1 MKKTIFFLL
10 AVLCLLGSCRNGDID
25 DLQERTDSLEVR
37 VSALEDMQKD
47 MWQNIQALQQIIND
61 ASFDYV
67 TAVTPLADGSGY
79 QIAFK
84 KNAAITIKN
93 GKQGEKGDAPDLSVK
108 KDTDGEYYWTLNG
121 EFLLAADGSKM
132 PVRGE
137 KGDTG
142 PMGPAGITLAD
153 GSTSYMPMVQI
164 NKQTMMWEISV
175 DGGKTWASTNV
186 KASGGSIFAD
196 NGVDNTH
203 KGYITLKLSDGTAI
217 SLPKYQGYKIGTDES
232 NEPYKLTEKE
242 TTIGLTTPKSF
253 ASDDCV
259 AIVAQLVTANGLE
272 AALGTRAAASST
284 AWKVA
289 VQMPA
294 FDGAG
299 KMKEAPTVKVTLPDG
314 VTDGEKAL
322 LRVTFVDGDGNETT
336 VSRIL
341 TYTKET
347 PQGEPVKVGYYY
359 YSDGSY
365 SESLNSQ
372 KTCIGV
378 VFYVGDVAKDDESL
392 RAKLGNTGKGYHG
405 LVVALKDLS
414 STVWMSKYKDVG
426 VSMDLNLMNGYAN
439 TQRMIAWNNN
449 DANIG
454 NQIDIV
460 FKINAFAEQ
469 YPAPKTSSGWYL
481 PSLKELSTLC
491 SGYSDNALK
500 NDWKTHG
507 TTMRDQVQ
515 GRFESLGT
523 AASAFVTSG
532 GTRFYWSS
540 TGVKAGSHMSVG
552 FADGTVRD
560 LVSND
565 ATNPRS
571 ARLILAF

>member
-1 MKKTIFFLL
+1 MKKTIFLLL
-10 AVLCLLGSCRNGDID
+10 AVLCLLGACRNGDID
-25 DLQERTDSLEVR
+25 DLQERIDSLEVR

-153 GSTSYMPMVQI
+153 GTTSYMPMVQI

-203 KGYITLKLSDGTAI
+203 KGYITLKLSDGTSI

-253 ASDDCV
+253 VSDDCV
-259 AIVAQLVTANGLE
+259 AIVAQLVTVNGLE
-272 AALGTRAAASST
+272 TALGTRAAASST

-347 PQGEPVKVGYYY
+347 PQGESVKVGYYY
-359 YSDGSY
+359 YADGSY

-392 RAKLGNTGKGYHG
+392 RAKLGNTNKGYHG
-405 LVVALKDLS
+405 LVVALKDVG

-439 TQRMIAWNNN
+439 TQKMIAWNNN

-460 FKINAFAEQ
+460 FKINAFATQ
-469 YPAPKTSSGWYL
+469 YPAPKSSSGWYL
-481 PSLKELSTLC
+481 PSIKELSTLC

-500 NDWKTHG
+500 NDWKARG
-507 TTMRDQVQ
+507 TTMRDQIQ
-515 GRFESLGT
+515 GRLEPLGT

-540 TGVKAGSHMSVG
+540 TGVKAASHMSVG

>member
-203 KGYITLKLSDGTAI
+203 KGYITLKLSDGNAI
-217 SLPKYQGYKIGTDES
+217 SLPKY
-232 NEPYKLTEKE
+232 
-242 TTIGLTTPKSF
+242 
-253 ASDDCV
+253 
-259 AIVAQLVTANGLE
+259 
-272 AALGTRAAASST
+272 
-284 AWKVA
+284 
-289 VQMPA
+289 
-294 FDGAG
+294 
-299 KMKEAPTVKVTLPDG
+299 
-314 VTDGEKAL
+314 
-322 LRVTFVDGDGNETT
+322 
-336 VSRIL
+336 
-341 TYTKET
+341 
-347 PQGEPVKVGYYY
+347 
-359 YSDGSY
+359 
-365 SESLNSQ
+365 
-372 KTCIGV
+372 
-378 VFYVGDVAKDDESL
+378 
-392 RAKLGNTGKGYHG
+392 
-405 LVVALKDLS
+405 
-414 STVWMSKYKDVG
+414 
-426 VSMDLNLMNGYAN
+426 
-439 TQRMIAWNNN
+439 
-449 DANIG
+449 
-454 NQIDIV
+454 
-460 FKINAFAEQ
+460 
-469 YPAPKTSSGWYL
+469 
-481 PSLKELSTLC
+481 
-491 SGYSDNALK
+491 
-500 NDWKTHG
+500 
-507 TTMRDQVQ
+507 
-515 GRFESLGT
+515 
-523 AASAFVTSG
+523 
-532 GTRFYWSS
+532 
-540 TGVKAGSHMSVG
+540 
-552 FADGTVRD
+552 
-560 LVSND
+560 
-565 ATNPRS
+565 
-571 ARLILAF
+571 

>member
-10 AVLCLLGSCRNGDID
+10 AVLCLLGACRNGDID
-25 DLQERTDSLEVR
+25 DLQSRTDSLEVR

-153 GSTSYMPMVQI
+153 GTTSYMPMVQI

-196 NGVDNTH
+196 NGVDNSH

-232 NEPYKLTEKE
+232 NEPYKLAEKE

-272 AALGTRAAASST
+272 TALGTRAAASST
-284 AWKVA
+284 AWKIA

-299 KMKEAPTVKVTLPDG
+299 KMKEAPTVKVTLPEG

-392 RAKLGNTGKGYHG
+392 RAKLGNTNKGYHG
-405 LVVALKDLS
+405 LVVALKDVS
-414 STVWMSKYKDVG
+414 STIWMSKYKDVG

-439 TQRMIAWNNN
+439 TQKMIAWNNN

-460 FKINAFAEQ
+460 FKINAFATQ
-469 YPAPKTSSGWYL
+469 YPAPKSSSGWYL
-481 PSLKELSTLC
+481 PSIKELSTLC

-500 NDWKTHG
+500 NDWKARG
-507 TTMRDQVQ
+507 TTMRDQIQ
-515 GRFESLGT
+515 GRLEPLGN

-540 TGVKAGSHMSVG
+540 TGVKAASHMSVG

>member
-1 MKKTIFFLL
+1 MKKTIFLLL
-10 AVLCLLGSCRNGDID
+10 AVLCLLGACRNGDID

-153 GSTSYMPMVQI
+153 GTTSYMPMVQI

-203 KGYITLKLSDGTAI
+203 KGYITLKLSDGTSI

-253 ASDDCV
+253 VSDDCV
-259 AIVAQLVTANGLE
+259 AIVAQLVTVNGLE
-272 AALGTRAAASST
+272 TALGTRAAASST

-347 PQGEPVKVGYYY
+347 PQGESVKVGYYY
-359 YSDGSY
+359 YADGSY

-392 RAKLGNTGKGYHG
+392 RAKLGNTNKGYHG
-405 LVVALKDLS
+405 LVVALKDVG

-439 TQRMIAWNNN
+439 TQKMIAWNNN

-460 FKINAFAEQ
+460 FKINAFATQ
-469 YPAPKTSSGWYL
+469 YPAPKSSSGWYL
-481 PSLKELSTLC
+481 PSIKELSTLC

-500 NDWKTHG
+500 NDWKARG
-507 TTMRDQVQ
+507 TTMRDQIQ
-515 GRFESLGT
+515 GRLEPLGT

-540 TGVKAGSHMSVG
+540 TGVKAASHMSVG

>member
-10 AVLCLLGSCRNGDID
+10 AVLCLLGACRNGDID
-25 DLQERTDSLEVR
+25 DLQSRTDSLEVR

-47 MWQNIQALQQIIND
+47 MWQNIQSLQQIIND

-67 TAVTPLADGSGY
+67 TGVTPLADGSGY

-84 KNAAITIKN
+84 KNAAITVKN
-93 GKQGEKGDAPDLSVK
+93 GKQGEKGDAPDLSVR

-121 EFLLAADGSKM
+121 EFLLASDGSKM
-132 PVRGE
+132 PVRGK

-153 GSTSYMPMVQI
+153 GTTSYMPMVQI
-164 NKQTMMWEISV
+164 NKSTLMWEISV
-175 DGGKTWASTNV
+175 DGGKNWASTNV

-196 NGVDNTH
+196 NGVDNSH
-203 KGYITLKLSDGTAI
+203 PGYITLKLSDGTVI
-217 SLPKYQGYKIGTDES
+217 SLPKYRGYKIGTDEG
-232 NEPYKLTEKE
+232 NDPYMLTEKE

-253 ASDDCV
+253 VSDDCV
-259 AIVAQLVTANGLE
+259 AIVAQIVTANGQE
-272 AALGTRAAASST
+272 TALGTRASASAA
-284 AWKVA
+284 AWKVS

-294 FDGAG
+294 FDQTG
-299 KMKEAPTVKVTLPDG
+299 KMKGAPAVRVTLPDG
-314 VTDGEKAL
+314 VPDGEKAL

-347 PQGEPVKVGYYY
+347 PQGDPVKVGYYY
-359 YSDGSY
+359 YADGSY
-365 SESLNSQ
+365 SENLNSQ

-540 TGVKAGSHMSVG
+540 TGVKVGSHMSVG

>member
-1 MKKTIFFLL
+1 M
-10 AVLCLLGSCRNGDID
+10 
-25 DLQERTDSLEVR
+25 
-37 VSALEDMQKD
+37 
-47 MWQNIQALQQIIND
+47 
-61 ASFDYV
+61 
-67 TAVTPLADGSGY
+67 
-79 QIAFK
+79 
-84 KNAAITIKN
+84 
-93 GKQGEKGDAPDLSVK
+93 
-108 KDTDGEYYWTLNG
+108 
-121 EFLLAADGSKM
+121 
-132 PVRGE
+132 
-137 KGDTG
+137 
-142 PMGPAGITLAD
+142 
-153 GSTSYMPMVQI
+153 
-164 NKQTMMWEISV
+164 
-175 DGGKTWASTNV
+175 
-186 KASGGSIFAD
+186 
-196 NGVDNTH
+196 
-203 KGYITLKLSDGTAI
+203 
-217 SLPKYQGYKIGTDES
+217 
-232 NEPYKLTEKE
+232 
-242 TTIGLTTPKSF
+242 
-253 ASDDCV
+253 

-439 TQRMIAWNNN
+439 TQKMIAWNNN

-460 FKINAFAEQ
+460 FKINAFAAQ
-469 YPAPKTSSGWYL
+469 YPTPKSSSGWYL
-481 PSLKELSTLC
+481 PSIKELSTLC

-515 GRFESLGT
+515 GWFESLGT

-540 TGVKAGSHMSVG
+540 TGVKVGSHMSVG

>member
-84 KNAAITIKN
+84 KNAAITIKI